1 MTVCECR
8 PSPELSDMES
18 VCRTVKNGENAELM
32 RWSYT
37 AKPPIKDP
45 WSELLKGTRG
55 LGGGGVETSS
65 LVEKQKDGTY
75 EVIRKFTRKEVVF
88 VPHLNYFII
97 PCLTFFL
104 SYIVIK

>member
-1 MTVCECR
+1 
-8 PSPELSDMES
+8 
-18 VCRTVKNGENAELM
+18 M

-75 EVIRKFTRKEVVF
+75 EVIRKFTRKEVE
-88 VPHLNYFII
+88 L
-97 PCLTFFL
+97 
-104 SYIVIK
+104 